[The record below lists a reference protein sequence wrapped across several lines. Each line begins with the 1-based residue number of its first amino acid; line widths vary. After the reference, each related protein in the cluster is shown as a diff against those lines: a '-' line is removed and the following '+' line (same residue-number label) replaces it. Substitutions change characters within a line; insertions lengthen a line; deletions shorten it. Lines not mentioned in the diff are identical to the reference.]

1 MMASVIEL
9 RVREERI
16 AGGVA
21 GGVALEAVATE
32 RHPKAP
38 RNRRVR
44 STVDKLGHIR
54 HRYVA

>member
-16 AGGVA
+16 ADGVA

-32 RHPKAP
+32 RNPKAP

-44 STVDKLGHIR
+44 SRVAKFGHSR